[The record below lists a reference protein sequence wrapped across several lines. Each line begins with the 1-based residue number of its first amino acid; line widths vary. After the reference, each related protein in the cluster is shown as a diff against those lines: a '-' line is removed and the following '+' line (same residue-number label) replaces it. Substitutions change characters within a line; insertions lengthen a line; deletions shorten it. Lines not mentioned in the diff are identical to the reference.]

1 MHADSSQRLAAEPG
15 SDMISLDTPTRAP
28 AAAEPRASLRERKK
42 LATRRALR
50 RVALDLVSQRG
61 FAQVTVEDIAEAAD
75 VSPRT
80 FFNYFPSKEA
90 ALFGTSPDRLEA
102 LRADIRDA
110 APGESAL
117 TALGIVLADEA
128 RRFADEL
135 EELWELGGDAAGW
148 LRRMKSAH
156 GDPHLRAAQAAHMA
170 MGERLMAE
178 ALAERLGT
186 DPDRD
191 PYPGLL
197 AAAGTA
203 VMRSTLVFWA
213 VSGGEV
219 PLDQITRL
227 AWQALAAGLPENCAL
242 RTVTDAT
249 DTALTR
255 GGKDDHR

>member
-1 MHADSSQRLAAEPG
+1 MT
-15 SDMISLDTPTRAP
+15 SLDTMPAP

-50 RVALDLVSQRG
+50 LAALDLVSQRG

-90 ALFGTSPDRLEA
+90 VLFGTSPDRLEA
-102 LRADIRDA
+102 VRAGIRDA

-117 TALGIVLADEA
+117 TALGIVLSDEA
-128 RRFADEL
+128 RRFAG
-135 EELWELGGDAAGW
+135 ELWELGGDAAGR
-148 LRRMKSAH
+148 LRRMKSAQ

-213 VSGGEV
+213 ASGAEV

>member
-1 MHADSSQRLAAEPG
+1 MT
-15 SDMISLDTPTRAP
+15 SLGTMTAP

-90 ALFGTSPDRLEA
+90 VLFGTGPDRLEA
-102 LRADIRDA
+102 VRAGIRDA

-117 TALGIVLADEA
+117 AALGIVLAAEA
-128 RRFADEL
+128 RSRA
-135 EELWELGGDAAGW
+135 EELTELGGDAAGW
-148 LRRMKSAH
+148 LRRMKSAQ

-170 MGERLMAE
+170 MGERLVAE

-197 AAAGTA
+197 AAAGIA
-203 VMRSTLVFWA
+203 VLRTTLAFWA
-213 VSGGEV
+213 ASGGEV
-219 PLDQITRL
+219 PLDEITRL

-242 RTVTDAT
+242 RTVTDVT
-249 DTALTR
+249 DTAPTR
-255 GGKDDHR
+255 GGKDAE